1 MRNLLLAAAGDARVE
16 LTKKKIAA
24 FRAGVMCALE
34 AAQVAHD
41 DALEEL
47 GYARER

>member
-24 FRAGVMCALE
+24 FRAGVMYALE